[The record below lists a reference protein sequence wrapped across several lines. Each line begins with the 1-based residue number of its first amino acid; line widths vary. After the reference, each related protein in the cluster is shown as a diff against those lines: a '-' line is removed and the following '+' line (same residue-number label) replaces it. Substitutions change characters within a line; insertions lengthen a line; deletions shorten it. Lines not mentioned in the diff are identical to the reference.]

1 MRLGGV
7 RLVVVL
13 AVALAS
19 LALLPVRL
27 WWGVLAVLLVRCVMA
42 RWFLNRLG
50 GYTGDCIGA
59 TQQVGE
65 LAFYLSALAF
75 V

>member
-7 RLVVVL
+7 RLMVVL

-19 LALLPVRL
+19 LSLLPVRL
-27 WWGVLAVLLVRCVMA
+27 WWGALAVLLVRWVMA
-42 RWFLNRLG
+42 RWYFHRLG

-59 TQQVGE
+59 MQQVGE

-75 V
+75 F